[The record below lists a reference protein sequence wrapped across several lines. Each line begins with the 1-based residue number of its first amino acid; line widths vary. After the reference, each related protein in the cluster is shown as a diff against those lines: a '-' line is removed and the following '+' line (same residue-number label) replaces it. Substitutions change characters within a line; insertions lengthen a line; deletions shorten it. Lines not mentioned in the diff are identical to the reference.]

1 MQMHT
6 THTGE
11 YKNSTPRESSAHIPL
26 TFGLFVDMSFAG
38 PESKEADCEPEEEIL
53 LGMSPVD
60 GFRQLRS
67 RSMPNP
73 IDMNNDS

>member
-11 YKNSTPRESSAHIPL
+11 YKKSTLRESNAHKPL

-38 PESKEADCEPEEEIL
+38 PESKEADCEPQEIL

-67 RSMPNP
+67 RSMHAE
-73 IDMNNDS
+73 SH

>member
-11 YKNSTPRESSAHIPL
+11 YKNSTPRESNAHKPL

-38 PESKEADCEPEEEIL
+38 PESKEADCEPEEIL
-53 LGMSPVD
+53 LRMSPVD
-60 GFRQLRS
+60 GFRQLRIPL
-67 RSMPNP
+67 R
-73 IDMNNDS
+73 